1 MDITNEAA
9 QFPKTT
15 IVMHIIVGLH
25 SFDKLCLG
33 GTMSLDG
40 TIEGTSAARRAGEK
54 LESTPTITYRFL
66 NLLQ

>member
-15 IVMHIIVGLH
+15 IVMHIIMGLH
-25 SFDKLCLG
+25 SFGLG

>member
-1 MDITNEAA
+1 
-9 QFPKTT
+9 
-15 IVMHIIVGLH
+15 
-25 SFDKLCLG
+25 LG